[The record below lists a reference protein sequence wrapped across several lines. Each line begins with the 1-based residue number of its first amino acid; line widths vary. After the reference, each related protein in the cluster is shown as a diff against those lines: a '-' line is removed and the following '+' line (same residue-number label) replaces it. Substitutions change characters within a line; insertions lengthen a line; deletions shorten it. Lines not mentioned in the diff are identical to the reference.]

1 MKKWIFFTILGAIA
15 ITSSSFKINTS
26 SGSDLLEQTSQ
37 AFTQIAEKAMPATV
51 YIKSEITQPQQ
62 NGNQFDLFQ
71 DDFFRRFF
79 GGTPFNSPQSQPQPQ
94 IAGGSGFLIT
104 EDGFV
109 VTNNHVIKDASNITV
124 VLNDGREYSAT
135 VKGTDPRTD
144 LALLKIEETDLP
156 FLTFGDSDRLKI
168 GELAIAIGNPFGIG
182 ATLTTGVIS
191 AKGRQDLGI
200 ASYEDFIQTDAAIN
214 PGNSGGPLLNIHGE
228 VIGVNTAIYTRSGGY
243 MGIGLSIPSHMAQNV
258 IEQILDTGAVKRGY
272 LGIVLQPVDKD
283 LADAL
288 NLDNQE
294 GALVSDVVKGSAAA
308 KAGLQA
314 GDIILQ
320 YNEKP
325 VKNVSKFRN
334 EIGMMTPSAAIKLLV
349 LRDDKKI
356 TLNATLGALEGET
369 ISAELIQK
377 LGLELENLTPELS
390 SKLGYNSTV
399 DGIVITKIKSGSP
412 SALAGL
418 RPGFL
423 ITGVAI
429 NWNDQKPVRSTSEFE
444 EALKDVGDKKHL
456 ILIVR
461 HQNFQRYYTVKLG

>member
-62 NGNQFDLFQ
+62 NSNQFDLFQ
-71 DDFFRRFF
+71 DDFFRKFF
-79 GGTPFNSPQSQPQPQ
+79 GGAPFNSPQSQPQPQ

-144 LALLKIEETDLP
+144 LALLKIEETNLP

-320 YNEKP
+320 YNDKP

-369 ISAELIQK
+369 ISTELIQK
-377 LGLELENLTPELS
+377 LGIELENLTPELS

-429 NWNDQKPVRSTSEFE
+429 NWTDQKPVRSTSEFE